1 MNVKICSNIVKFRK
15 ENNMTQAHVAEYLG
29 VSPQAVSKWE
39 QESAVPDVYL
49 IPKIAFLFNVT
60 IDALFGTSNLDTT
73 DLLVSKY
80 STIRNDRN
88 YKEAKDAVDSILD
101 INSDDLKAL
110 GLLSHLEYQRALEYL
125 DKSREGCER
134 LYKASTGKDENW
146 QKRSKMQLMR
156 LDSMLG
162 NYSFIDKSYKDFEA
176 DKTVENLNYLLVALG
191 ENHQYEESLVLG
203 KKHVELFNV
212 EEQRKIYPNL
222 MEIAYVLEDVGYAKL
237 CFDKI
242 IDNNKEHSQVFN
254 AWWLLWKLNKKLGNV
269 KETEFYRSE
278 VLKLLPLQNFNK
290 YNHEMLLNH
299 IEDEGDKPP
308 TFL

>member
-1 MNVKICSNIVKFRK
+1 MNIKICSNIAKLRK
-15 ENNMTQAHVAEYLG
+15 ENNMTQAQVAEYIG

-88 YKEAKDAVDSILD
+88 YKDAKDAVDSILD
-101 INSDDLKAL
+101 INSEDLKAL

-125 DKSREGCER
+125 YKSREGCER
-134 LYKASTGKDENW
+134 LYRASTGKDANW

-162 NYSFIDKSYKDFEA
+162 DYTFIDESHKNFQS

-191 ENHQYEESLVLG
+191 EKHQYEKSLILG
-203 KKHVELFNV
+203 KDHIELFSP
-212 EEQRKIYPNL
+212 EDQQKIYPNL
-222 MEIAYVLEDVGYAKL
+222 MEIAYVLEDLEYAKF

-242 IDNNKEHSQVFN
+242 IDNNDDNPQVFN
-254 AWWLLWKLNKKLGNV
+254 AWWLLWKLNKKLGNL
-269 KETEFYRSE
+269 KETEFYKSE
-278 VLKLLPLQNFNK
+278 ILKLLPLQNLNK
-290 YNHEMLLNH
+290 YNYEILLNH
-299 IEDEGDKPP
+299 LEDNGEKPP
-308 TFL
+308 VFL